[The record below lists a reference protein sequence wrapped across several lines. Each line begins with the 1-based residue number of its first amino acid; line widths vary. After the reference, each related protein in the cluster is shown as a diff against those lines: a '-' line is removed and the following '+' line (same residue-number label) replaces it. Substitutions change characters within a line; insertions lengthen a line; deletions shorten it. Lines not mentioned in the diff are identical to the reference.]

1 MYVLFLICL
10 VHNSTTINELE
21 VDQTSPFITI
31 TIQLFLRGEGQR
43 LKSFL
48 TCINVMFLL
57 ILCQNIKSA
66 CLSYS

>member
-1 MYVLFLICL
+1 MYILFLICL

-48 TCINVMFLL
+48 TCISVMFLL

-66 CLSYS
+66 CLSCS